1 MVTFYKPCCFRR
13 LYSLYSWFEEGEIAF
28 VAGQNVWIRVDYEIS
43 VKRVEKSLFLDNNR
57 RLKIARLVWKTPQNI
72 GFNIMCDKEKEAKET
87 EYLTLMASVCAVCMR
102 RPWNSKT
109 RCNAAVVI
117 VRSSCG
123 LVPSQSSPTLFLC
136 CIKKT
141 VRQHFV
147 GCVIMSWGSGV
158 VASVHNYVSDLAA
171 AAVLLK
177 SVRSVDTPAACGALW
192 LITSLC
198 ATPSLSVT
206 ARLHRGSYAADK
218 HVSSHLCCL
227 LSFCIVLLWA
237 AEFIIIYFWGH
248 FNTFKRRQMSFW
260 VFPHVFIVFF
270 CFVHHKLWEFSL
282 HYTET
287 RSLISAKLSNT
298 RTKISRL
305 NKQRYR

>member
-1 MVTFYKPCCFRR
+1 MP
-13 LYSLYSWFEEGEIAF
+13 
-28 VAGQNVWIRVDYEIS
+28 
-43 VKRVEKSLFLDNNR
+43 
-57 RLKIARLVWKTPQNI
+57 
-72 GFNIMCDKEKEAKET
+72 
-87 EYLTLMASVCAVCMR
+87 

-141 VRQHFV
+141 VWQHFV
-147 GCVIMSWGSGV
+147 GCVITSWGSGV

-198 ATPSLSVT
+198 VVQSLSVT
-206 ARLHRGSYAADK
+206 ARLHRGSYTKDK

-227 LSFCIVLLWA
+227 LSFCIVLMWA
-237 AEFIIIYFWGH
+237 AEFFVYFWSHLVSLHSREGRR
-248 FNTFKRRQMSFW
+248 KRRYSRVVEFFTWFYCFFSFE
-260 VFPHVFIVFF
+260 
-270 CFVHHKLWEFSL
+270 HHKLKEISL

-287 RSLISAKLSNT
+287 RSPISPKLSNT
-298 RTKISRL
+298 WTKICRL
-305 NKQRYR
+305 NKQHYRWNICVFEFRVNCPFRSCSAFFF

>member
-1 MVTFYKPCCFRR
+1 MY
-13 LYSLYSWFEEGEIAF
+13 
-28 VAGQNVWIRVDYEIS
+28 
-43 VKRVEKSLFLDNNR
+43 
-57 RLKIARLVWKTPQNI
+57 
-72 GFNIMCDKEKEAKET
+72 DKEKEAKEA
-87 EYLTLMASVCAVCMR
+87 EYLTLMATVWTGCMP

-141 VRQHFV
+141 VWQHFV
-147 GCVIMSWGSGV
+147 GCVITSWGSGV

-198 ATPSLSVT
+198 AVQSLSVT
-206 ARLHRGSYAADK
+206 ARLHRWSYTADK

-227 LSFCIVLLWA
+227 LSFWIVLMWA
-237 AEFIIIYFWGH
+237 AEFFVYFWSHLVSLHSREGRR
-248 FNTFKRRQMSFW
+248 KRRYSR
-260 VFPHVFIVFF
+260 VIVFF
-270 CFVHHKLWEFSL
+270 SFEHHKLKEISL

-287 RSLISAKLSNT
+287 RSPISPKLSNT
-298 RTKISRL
+298 WTKICRL
-305 NKQRYR
+305 NKQHYRWNMCFWI

>member
-1 MVTFYKPCCFRR
+1 MP
-13 LYSLYSWFEEGEIAF
+13 
-28 VAGQNVWIRVDYEIS
+28 
-43 VKRVEKSLFLDNNR
+43 
-57 RLKIARLVWKTPQNI
+57 
-72 GFNIMCDKEKEAKET
+72 
-87 EYLTLMASVCAVCMR
+87 

-141 VRQHFV
+141 VWQHFV
-147 GCVIMSWGSGV
+147 GCVITSWGSGV

-198 ATPSLSVT
+198 VVQSLSVT
-206 ARLHRGSYAADK
+206 ARLHRGSYTKDK

-227 LSFCIVLLWA
+227 LSFCIVLMWA
-237 AEFIIIYFWGH
+237 AEFFVYFWSHLVSLHSREGRR
-248 FNTFKRRQMSFW
+248 KRRYSRVVEFFTWFYCFFSFE
-260 VFPHVFIVFF
+260 
-270 CFVHHKLWEFSL
+270 HHKLKEISL
-282 HYTET
+282 HYTYLQNSATHGQKYVDWINNTTGEIYVFLNLGWT
-287 RSLISAKLSNT
+287 VPLDPVLYRFKIFRLDVSCVSLSLQDYG
-298 RTKISRL
+298 L
-305 NKQRYR
+305 NSHSGFTG